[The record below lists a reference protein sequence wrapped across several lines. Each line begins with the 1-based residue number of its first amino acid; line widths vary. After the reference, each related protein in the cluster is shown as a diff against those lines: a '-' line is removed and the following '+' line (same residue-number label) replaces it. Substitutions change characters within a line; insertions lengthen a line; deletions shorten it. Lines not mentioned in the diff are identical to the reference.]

1 MTSTLSTTS
10 TSGSSSSSSGLGPA
24 LTFRA
29 ALASSSARRGK
40 IADIDV
46 SRELGLELEETMYA
60 NRLLALTNPGK
71 YHEER
76 EVRFTDLKTAAT
88 NAYTSTLTNLLA
100 SGLPTEN
107 AKALAMRAAAS
118 VRDIERQV
126 IDFQFPAAANIV
138 GDAAM
143 VRNANPYGGL
153 IPPNLMSKPRSARRA
168 PARRRRR

>member
-10 TSGSSSSSSGLGPA
+10 TSGSSSSSGLGPA

-88 NAYTSTLTNLLA
+88 NAYKSTLTNLLA

>member
-1 MTSTLSTTS
+1 MR
-10 TSGSSSSSSGLGPA
+10 SSSSAGLVPT
-24 LTFRA
+24 LTIRASLATSRA
-29 ALASSSARRGK
+29 ARAKTAE
-40 IADIDV
+40 IDV

-60 NRLLALTNPGK
+60 NRLLALTNPGQ
-71 YHEER
+71 YHAER
-76 EVRFTDLKTAAT
+76 ETKFTDLKKAAT
-88 NAYTSTLTNLLA
+88 NAYKSTLANLLA